1 MFSPIMEVCLVS
13 PWQAPTQPFTDVLSL
28 NSNSSPGANL
38 LVDVFSDNSA
48 PPTVEVSEE
57 NFHRY

>member
-1 MFSPIMEVCLVS
+1 MEVCLVS